1 MDRRFSFEE
10 ITKSEIDQEILNL
23 DSFKAWQESYLPT
36 KIIKANS
43 DIFTQVIHKEL
54 NRSLEVGS
62 FPCTMKLD
70 NVTLFYIKGNRSD
83 KVNYLLA
90 SILLNISKVFERCVY
105 KQISQFFEGILSKY
119 QCSFRK
125 GHSAQ
130 HYLIGLLEKWHKKV
144 GQRHIL
150 EQYLLTFQKL
160 LIVCRTILLLLS

>member
-1 MDRRFSFEE
+1 MDRRFSIQE
-10 ITKSEIDQEILNL
+10 ITKSEIDREILNL

-70 NVTLFYIKGNRSD
+70 NVTLFYIKSNRSD

-90 SILLNISKVFERCVY
+90 SILPNISKVFERCVY
-105 KQISQFFEGILSKY
+105 KQISHFFEGILSKY

>member
-1 MDRRFSFEE
+1 M
-10 ITKSEIDQEILNL
+10 
-23 DSFKAWQESYLPT
+23 
-36 KIIKANS
+36 
-43 DIFTQVIHKEL
+43 
-54 NRSLEVGS
+54 GS

-90 SILLNISKVFERCVY
+90 SILPNISKVFERCVY
-105 KQISQFFEGILSKY
+105 KQISHFFEGILSKY

-130 HYLIGLLEKWHKKV
+130 HALIGL